1 MCLAMTSLTIF
12 ERQLKSNG
20 EAALVIA
27 QDLVSVPSVL
37 PDNRSVTGNEIR
49 LAQLF
54 KEGAIQPN
62 DRFHFSRSIKTYMM
76 VTLLTS
82 QWARR
87 WSYVLRR
94 NHQRQFRTNRIQHY

>member
-1 MCLAMTSLTIF
+1 MTSLTIF
-12 ERQLKSNG
+12 QRQLKSDG

-37 PDNRSVTGNEIR
+37 PDNWSVTGNEIR

-62 DRFHFSRSIKTYMM
+62 DRFHFSRSIKIYIDGDSDIT
-76 VTLLTS
+76 VGAQVVIRAQEKS
-82 QWARR
+82 SKAI
-87 WSYVLRR
+87 S
-94 NHQRQFRTNRIQHY
+94 H

>member
-1 MCLAMTSLTIF
+1 MTSLTIF
-12 ERQLKSNG
+12 QEKLKSNG

-62 DRFHFSRSIKTYMM
+62 DRFHFSRSIKTYIDGDSSDIT
-76 VTLLTS
+76 VGAQVVIRAQEKS
-82 QWARR
+82 SKAI
-87 WSYVLRR
+87 S
-94 NHQRQFRTNRIQHY
+94 H